1 MTAATES
8 IFLADSSIARKLER
22 ARDELLDLSVRNR
35 LLNMPRH
42 SRTARTIEAV
52 DEKSEEVYRLL
63 VREGKVFTFL
73 PGRAQKPTPN
83 EEDEDEIEE
92 LAQPNDDSRDDRGVL
107 NRHADTKLQTRLTP
121 AGLQK
126 RLLDLYLDARTLEDE
141 QGVNILY
148 LALGTLRWVD
158 PHNKDMIRHAP
169 LLLIPVALER
179 ASAKERFRLKWRQED
194 CSANLS
200 LEAFVDR
207 VHLLKL
213 PPFAVGD
220 DFDYADYVAC
230 VADVVTTKEGW
241 FVQPDDIVL
250 GFFSYAKFLMYR
262 DLDPAN
268 WPEGGKLT
276 ETALIRTLLQDGFSE
291 EGERIDD
298 EAPLDEAIRP
308 ADMRHIH
315 DSDSSQVLAAFEARE
330 GKSLI
335 IEGPPGTGKSQTIA
349 NIIGEAVADG
359 KTVLFV
365 SEKMAA
371 LEVVK
376 RRLDQAGVGDAC
388 LELHSNKANRRIL
401 LEELR
406 RTWALGAPKGPLTDV
421 ADAGLK
427 RSRDVLNQHAL
438 RMHKVHLE
446 SGLTAY
452 QVI

>member
-1 MTAATES
+1 MTVRAES
-8 IFLADSSIARKLER
+8 IFLSETEIGRKLER
-22 ARDELLDLSVRNR
+22 ARDELLDLSARNR

-52 DEKSEEVYRLL
+52 DEKSDEVYRLL
-63 VREGKVFTFL
+63 VREGKAFTFL
-73 PGRAQKPTPN
+73 AGRPQTARSN
-83 EEDEDEIEE
+83 EDDEDEIEE
-92 LAQPNDDSRDDRGVL
+92 LAQPDEDGRDERGVL
-107 NRHADTKLQTRLTP
+107 NRHADTRMQTRLTP

-158 PHNKDMIRHAP
+158 PHNKNLIRHAP
-169 LLLIPVALER
+169 LVLVPVALER

-200 LEAFVDR
+200 LEAFLDR

-213 PPFAVGD
+213 PPFAAGD
-220 DFDYADYVAC
+220 DFDYTAYVKGVNEA
-230 VADVVTTKEGW
+230 VTMKEDW
-241 FVQPDDIVL
+241 SVQPDDIVL

-262 DLDPAN
+262 DLDPSN
-268 WPEGGKLT
+268 WPDEGKLT
-276 ETALIRTLLQDGFSE
+276 DTRLIRALLEDGFPA
-291 EGERIDD
+291 EGEKISDQTH
-298 EAPLDEAIRP
+298 LDEVIRP

-315 DSDSSQVLAAFEARE
+315 DSDSSQVLAAYEARS
-330 GKSLI
+330 GKTLI

-365 SEKMAA
+365 AEKMAA

-406 RTWALGAPKGPLTDV
+406 RTWGLGAPKGAAVDV
-421 ADAGLK
+421 ADAGLD
-427 RSRDVLNQHAL
+427 RSRNLLDRKSV
-438 RMHKVHLE
+438 V
-446 SGLTAY
+446 
-452 QVI
+452 